1 MMMDKPTE
9 NPDEDRVSL
18 KSGGKTPTNGAVKE
32 TLGMFRSTLRN
43 SIQRVA
49 EKSPLSPR
57 GKGSKVT
64 PKAGAAGNES
74 GSQPPPSPSE
84 YCHGCREICCE
95 IGFAGRYSNMSPQ
108 GQRSRK
114 EVRFVTTSCIFNMCG
129 FLER

>member
-18 KSGGKTPTNGAVKE
+18 KSDGKTPT
-32 TLGMFRSTLRN
+32 TLGMLHSTLRN
-43 SIQRVA
+43 SIKRVA
-49 EKSPLSPR
+49 ERSPLSPG

-84 YCHGCREICCE
+84 YRHDCRETCCE
-95 IGFAGRYSNMSPQ
+95 MGLLQAGRVICPL
-108 GQRSRK
+108 K
-114 EVRFVTTSCIFNMCG
+114 VRG
-129 FLER
+129 AERT